1 MTTPVKRPTGRDEVV
16 EALLDAAEHLFE
28 RDGPADVSLRS
39 IAREADV
46 NHGLVHRHFGT
57 RDDLV
62 DRLLERMAA
71 RWTDE
76 LEATG
81 DYLGAIESIL
91 GTDDEA
97 STTAGAWI
105 RLLAWSLLTEPPDR
119 SGAVQRRHATLD
131 RLPSLLPDGE
141 PGDAT
146 LTTAAALALVF
157 GWRFFHPYI
166 RAALHLEDAEFTEL
180 QDAMRTHLHRIVA
193 QPSDTPAG
201 STRGA

>member
-16 EALLDAAEHLFE
+16 EALLDAAELLFA

-39 IAREADV
+39 IARAAEV

-62 DRLLERMAA
+62 DQLLARMAA
-71 RWTDE
+71 RWTAE
-76 LEATG
+76 LEASG
-81 DYLGAIESIL
+81 DYSGAIDSIL

-97 STTAGAWI
+97 SATAGAWI
-105 RLLAWSLLTEPPDR
+105 RLLAWSLVTEPPDR

-131 RLPSLLPDGE
+131 RLPPLLPDGE
-141 PGDAT
+141 TGDAS

-166 RAALHLEDAEFTEL
+166 RAALHLEETDFTEL
-180 QDAMRTHLHRIVA
+180 QDAVRTHVHRIVA

-201 STRGA
+201 SARGA

>member
-16 EALLDAAEHLFE
+16 EALLDAAERLFAS
-28 RDGPADVSLRS
+28 DGPADVSLRS
-39 IAREADV
+39 IARAADV

-62 DRLLERMAA
+62 DRLLERMAG

-81 DYLGAIESIL
+81 DYQGAIESIL

-97 STTAGAWI
+97 STTAGPWI

-119 SGAVQRRHATLD
+119 SGAAQRRHATLD
-131 RLPSLLPDGE
+131 RLPALHPDG
-141 PGDAT
+141 PSGDAAV
-146 LTTAAALALVF
+146 TTAAALALVF

-166 RAALHLEDAEFTEL
+166 RAALHLEDADFPAL
-180 QDAMRTHLHRIVA
+180 QDAMRTQLHRIVA
-193 QPSDTPAG
+193 ETADA
-201 STRGA
+201 RAEHR